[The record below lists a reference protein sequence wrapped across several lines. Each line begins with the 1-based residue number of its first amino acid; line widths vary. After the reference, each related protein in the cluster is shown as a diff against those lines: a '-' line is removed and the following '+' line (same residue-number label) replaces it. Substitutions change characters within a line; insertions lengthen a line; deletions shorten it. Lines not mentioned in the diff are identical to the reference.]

1 MLQDLGCGVLG
12 GWLRVLVELSRSTW
26 FVDKRNVI
34 PSCPLSQLPVQMGRR
49 EALLNQKERLQM
61 EEYM

>member
-1 MLQDLGCGVLG
+1 MLG

-26 FVDKRNVI
+26 FVDKKNVI